1 MTAPTLR
8 ARPSL
13 SRAAHAALRAAL
25 WTAALAAP
33 ACGPAEPAGDGALG
47 TATGA
52 GGDPAWS
59 RRWSERRGAG
69 DQPLHVVLVTLDTVR
84 ADRLGS
90 YGGPVA
96 TPHLDRLA
104 REGARFVNAA
114 TTVPFTLPAHS
125 SILTGTYPPYHG
137 VRENVGYYLGD
148 STPTLAE
155 LLGAAGYRTGGFVS
169 AFVLDARWG
178 VGRGFERYFDDFDL
192 SEDERVNLGDVQR
205 DGRET
210 LAEAKRWLDEA
221 GEGDTRPFFLWLH
234 LFDAHDPYTP
244 AEPWRSRYPD
254 DPYGAEVA
262 YVDSL
267 VGDLR
272 ATLEERGLFERT
284 LLVVTADHGEGLG
297 EHGELYHGYFVYDST
312 VHVPLIVRAP
322 WPELGGRVVDEAVS
336 HVDLAPT
343 VLEAAGVPVPGH
355 LQGESLLPLL
365 AGAETLEPGGE
376 RVVYSE
382 SLYPLLHYGWAPLR
396 AVRGRTSKHVDAPR
410 PELYD
415 LAADPGETRNLHDAR
430 PQEAEELARRLA
442 ELRAAIE
449 VAPEGAGRPREVDAD
464 AIAQLQ
470 ALGYVAPSGEVAL
483 SEEDAA
489 DRPDPK
495 DKLKLHQL
503 MMGAQSDMGGAGP
516 DAARRKLE
524 QVLALD
530 DRVVDA
536 HQLLGQLANDQGDF
550 AGGAE
555 HFKNAI
561 ALSPD
566 HRAALFG
573 LATAYWRQGRLDD
586 ALVGFERVVELA
598 GYDSK
603 ASLAMARILA
613 GRGERERAVA
623 VLQRATEP
631 ADAPAALINDL
642 GELLAELGQ
651 IDAARAAF
659 ERARREGDQ
668 LVQPWFNLAALSEET
683 GEADRA
689 LDLYRE
695 CVARAPKHFKCLF
708 NLGRL
713 LGSRGDVAAQAE
725 LWQRAVDANPDF
737 VRGAYLLAKLLMDT
751 GGELARA
758 EAIAR
763 AALERD
769 ADHRAG
775 PLGYYVLAD
784 ILNRQGR
791 GREAQQAV
799 AEGRRIQAE
808 QTASERSASSA
819 GRS

>member
-1 MTAPTLR
+1 TARATLL
-8 ARPSL
+8 AG
-13 SRAAHAALRAAL
+13 
-25 WTAALAAP
+25 ALAA
-33 ACGPAEPAGDGALG
+33 AGCGPAEPPPAAPRGEQSPGAE
-47 TATGA
+47 
-52 GGDPAWS
+52 PWS
-59 RRWSERRGAG
+59 QRWSDLRGE
-69 DQPLHVVLVTLDTVR
+69 DDRPLHVVLVTLDTLR

-90 YGGPVA
+90 YGGSVD

-104 REGARFVNAA
+104 REGARFTNAA
-114 TTVPFTLPAHS
+114 STVPFTLPAHS

-137 VRENVGYYLGD
+137 VRENVGYYLSD
-148 STPTLAE
+148 ATPTLAE

-178 VGRGFERYFDDFDL
+178 VGRGFERYYDDFDL
-192 SEDERVNLGDVQR
+192 SEEQRVNLGDVQR

-210 LAEAKRWLDEA
+210 LAEAERWLDQRD
-221 GEGDTRPFFLWLH
+221 GRPFFLWLH

-254 DPYGAEVA
+254 DPYSAEVA

-272 ATLEERGLFERT
+272 AALERRDLLQRT

-297 EHGELYHGYFVYDST
+297 EHGELYHGYFVYDTT

-322 WPELGGRVVDEAVS
+322 FPELAGRVVEEAVS

-343 VLEAAGVPVPGH
+343 VLAAAGVASPPH
-355 LQGESLLPLL
+355 LQGASLLPLVL
-365 AGAETLEPGGE
+365 GAETLGSEPLESGGE

-396 AVRGRTSKHVDAPR
+396 AVRGRRSKHIEAPQ

-415 LAADPGETRNLHDAR
+415 LAADPGETRNLYAGR
-430 PQEAEELARRLA
+430 PREAEELARRLA
-442 ELRAAIE
+442 ELREAIE
-449 VAPEGAGRPREVDAD
+449 VGPEGAGRPREVDAE
-464 AIAQLQ
+464 ALAQLQ

-483 SEEDAA
+483 AAEDDA

-495 DKLKLHQL
+495 DKLRLHQL

-516 DAARRKLE
+516 EAARRKLE

-530 DRVVDA
+530 DQVIDA

-550 AGGAE
+550 ARGAE
-555 HFKNAI
+555 HFKNAL
-561 ALSPD
+561 ALAPD
-566 HRAALFG
+566 HRSALFG
-573 LATAYWRQGRLDD
+573 LATAYWKQGRLDE
-586 ALVGFERVVELA
+586 ALVGFERVIELA

-623 VLQRATEP
+623 ALRLATEP
-631 ADAPAALINDL
+631 ADAPAALVNDL

-651 IDAARAAF
+651 VDAARGAF

-668 LVQPWFNLAALSEET
+668 LAPPWFNLAVLAEDA
-683 GEADRA
+683 GEGERA
-689 LDLYRE
+689 AQLYRD
-695 CVARAPKHFKCLF
+695 CVERAPKHFKCLF

-713 LGSRGDVAAQAE
+713 QGSRGDLAAQAE

-737 VRGAYLLAKLLMDT
+737 VRGAFLLAKLLMDT
-751 GGELARA
+751 GGDLARA

-769 ADHRAG
+769 PDHRAG
-775 PLGYYVLAD
+775 PLGHYVLAD
-784 ILNRQGR
+784 ILNRLGR
-791 GREAQQAV
+791 VREAQEAA

-808 QTASERSASSA
+808 QAAGERSASSA
-819 GRS
+819 GG